1 MGSASWLA
9 VAAMLAIVLGISF
22 ACVAVKRRRGGREAR
37 NPNWRA
43 ERQEA
48 RRAAALEREAARVEA
63 ARREMAE
70 RTAAR
75 QAEVDR
81 AAERLS
87 GDARKAAEQTSAD
100 IARRA
105 EEAALR
111 AEEGMRRLR
120 RRQDG

>member
-1 MGSASWLA
+1 MELAWWLP
-9 VAAMLAIVLGISF
+9 VAAVLGIVLGISF
-22 ACVAVKRRRGGREAR
+22 ACVAVKRRRGEREAR

-43 ERQEA
+43 EQQEA
-48 RRAAALEREAARVEA
+48 RRAAALDREVARVEA

-70 RTAAR
+70 RVAAR

-81 AAERLS
+81 AAERLG
-87 GDARKAAEQTSAD
+87 GDARKAAEEMSAE

-111 AEEGMRRLR
+111 AEEGLRQLR